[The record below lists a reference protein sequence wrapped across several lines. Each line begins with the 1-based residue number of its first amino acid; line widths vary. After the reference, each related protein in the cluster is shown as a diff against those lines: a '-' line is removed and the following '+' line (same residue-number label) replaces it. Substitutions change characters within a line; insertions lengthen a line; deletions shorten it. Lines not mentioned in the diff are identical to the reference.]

1 MWYFRDCH
9 CYMEKHSN
17 RISVQICGC
26 GVLKKLA
33 VNKGNKAKIVV
44 AGGIAVIVFVRML
57 KEHPISCKIV
67 HEYGCRVSV
76 NLAEN
81 NSENQLQIASSDGIS
96 VILAV
101 MLEHSKHAGFKA
113 MWLVC

>member
-1 MWYFRDCH
+1 
-9 CYMEKHSN
+9 
-17 RISVQICGC
+17 
-26 GVLKKLA
+26 VLKKLA

-44 AGGIAVIVFVRML
+44 AGGTAVIVFVML

-67 HEYGCRVSV
+67 QEYGCRVSV

-101 MLEHSKHAGFKA
+101 MLEHSKHAGVQGHVAGVLKWCPKA
-113 MWLVC
+113 LYCFLVSFQDTSRTE